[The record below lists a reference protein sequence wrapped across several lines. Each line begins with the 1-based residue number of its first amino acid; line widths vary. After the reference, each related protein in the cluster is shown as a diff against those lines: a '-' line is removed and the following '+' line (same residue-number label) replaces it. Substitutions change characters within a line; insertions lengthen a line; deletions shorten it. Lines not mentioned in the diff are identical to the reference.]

1 MGYISRRQ
9 GRWQAAYRGPDRRE
23 RTKTFARKVDA
34 ERWLATTEA
43 DLLRGE
49 WVDPR
54 SGQVPFEQCA
64 HRWLASKVDLAPSS
78 LDKVQRH
85 VHRHI
90 LPAFGHRQVATIA
103 PADVRAWV
111 AGLSASGLAPDS
123 VKAIYLTFGQIMST
137 AEIDR
142 LVVRTPCVG
151 IKLPKSTAREE
162 QRFLTAEQVGLLAE
176 AITPR
181 FRALVYT
188 AAYAGLRAGEIG
200 ALRLERL
207 NLLAGTLEVAASVWE
222 GKGAMVIGPPKSGKR
237 RTLTLPRFLAEM
249 LGEHLGAF
257 PTTNGYVFT
266 STEGEML
273 RHRNFYD
280 RHFKPAVRA
289 TDGLPN
295 GLRFH
300 DLRHTCAALLV
311 ADGRHMEE
319 VKDYLGH
326 STIRVTS
333 DRYGHLFPKARRE
346 LADGLDAIFVAA
358 SAEGARLGGQAPN
371 VVSPLPT
378 RLRGARSGGN
388 D

>member
-1 MGYISRRQ
+1 MMGYIVRRN

-23 RTKTFARKVDA
+23 RTRTFDRKVDA

-54 SGQVPFEQCA
+54 SGQVLFEECA
-64 HRWLASKVDLAPSS
+64 NRWLASKVDLAPSS

-85 VHRHI
+85 VRRHI
-90 LPAFGHRQVATIA
+90 LPVFGQRPVGHIQ

-111 AGLSASGLAPDS
+111 AKMSAAGLAPDS

-142 LVVRTPCVG
+142 LVVRSPCVG

-162 QRFLTAEQVGLLAE
+162 QHFLSAEQVTLLAE
-176 AITPR
+176 TITPR
-181 FRALVYT
+181 FRALIYT

-200 ALRLERL
+200 ALRVDRL

-222 GKGAMVIGPPKSGKR
+222 GKGQMVIGPPKSGKR
-237 RTLTLPRFLAEM
+237 RTLTIPRFLAEM
-249 LGEHLGAF
+249 LGEHIGTYRSA
-257 PTTNGYVFT
+257 NGYVFT

-280 RHFKPAVRA
+280 RHFKPAVKA
-289 TDGLPN
+289 AGLPDE
-295 GLRFH
+295 LRFH

-333 DRYGHLFPKARRE
+333 DRYGHLFPRAKQE
-346 LADGLDAIFVAA
+346 LAAGLDAIFTTASTAAAQAASGDVVAA
-358 SAEGARLGGQAPN
+358 LAE
-371 VVSPLPT
+371 SKT
-378 RLRGARSGGN
+378 RHPRRS
-388 D
+388 

>member
-1 MGYISRRQ
+1 MGYVLRRN
-9 GRWQAAYRGPDRRE
+9 GRWQAAYRGPDRQE
-23 RTKTFARKVDA
+23 RTRTFDRKVDA

-54 SGQVPFEQCA
+54 SGRVLFEDCA
-64 HRWLASKVDLAPSS
+64 RRWLASKVDLAPSS

-85 VHRHI
+85 VRRHI
-90 LPAFGHRQVATIA
+90 LPVFGQKPVGRIQ

-111 AGLSASGLAPDS
+111 AELSASGLAPDT

-142 LVVRTPCVG
+142 LVVRSPCVG
-151 IKLPKSTAREE
+151 IKLPKTTAREE
-162 QRFLTAEQVGLLAE
+162 QHFLTAEQVGLLAE

-200 ALRLERL
+200 ALRVERL
-207 NLLAGTLEVAASVWE
+207 NLLAGTLDVAASVWE
-222 GKGAMVIGPPKSGKR
+222 GKGEMVVGPPKSGKR
-237 RTLTLPRFLAEM
+237 RTLTIPRFLAEM
-249 LGEHLGAF
+249 LGEHLGTF
-257 PTTNGYVFT
+257 PTANGYVFT

-280 RHFKPAVRA
+280 RHFKPAVKA
-289 TDGLPN
+289 AGLPER
-295 GLRFH
+295 LRFH

-333 DRYGHLFPKARRE
+333 DRYGHLFPRARQE
-346 LADGLDAIFVAA
+346 LADGLDAIFSTARA
-358 SAEGARLGGQAPN
+358 SGDETAVGRD
-371 VVSPLPT
+371 VVSSLADSTGRP
-378 RLRGARSGGN
+378 RRR
-388 D
+388 